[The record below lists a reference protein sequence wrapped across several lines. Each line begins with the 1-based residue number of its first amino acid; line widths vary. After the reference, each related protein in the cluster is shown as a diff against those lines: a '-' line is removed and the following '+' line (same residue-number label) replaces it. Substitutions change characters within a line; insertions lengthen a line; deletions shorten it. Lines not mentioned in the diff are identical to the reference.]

1 MRMWDITGRGI
12 CKDEPSCRSEPHQ
25 LHLVVAGGVSDFTPS
40 FLCPSLLWSCAGVRC
55 GAVDGVGPLHYKV
68 TLRHRL
74 RPFKQHQI
82 TISERLPPTNPAG
95 RFRELAWRLG
105 VK

>member
-1 MRMWDITGRGI
+1 MVSVTL
-12 CKDEPSCRSEPHQ
+12 PPASCVPVCSGPVLEC
-25 LHLVVAGGVSDFTPS
+25 G
-40 FLCPSLLWSCAGVRC
+40 C